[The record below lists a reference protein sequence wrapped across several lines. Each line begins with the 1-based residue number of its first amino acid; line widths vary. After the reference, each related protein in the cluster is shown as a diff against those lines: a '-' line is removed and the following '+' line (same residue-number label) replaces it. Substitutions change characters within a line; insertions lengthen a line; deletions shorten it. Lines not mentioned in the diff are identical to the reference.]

1 MIDPF
6 LYPGVAVDLT
16 QRELRSE
23 VKYARFWRVSHS
35 PQNAADGGMAWCFV
49 WPKTGSRRRANPR
62 RKPALRLLPLNA
74 LSLSQNPTEPP
85 PLPDWACVPLGERDW
100 QRDLRDRLE
109 RATGVGQG
117 QEWGPL

>member
-16 QRELRSE
+16 RRELRKG
-23 VKYARFWRVSHS
+23 VKYARFWQVSHS

-49 WPKTGSRRRANPR
+49 WRKQARRPT
-62 RKPALRLLPLNA
+62 LRLLPLNA

-85 PLPDWACVPLGERDW
+85 PLPDWACEPPGERDW
-100 QRDLRDRLE
+100 QRELRETLE
-109 RATGVGQG
+109 RVTNSVRGQS
-117 QEWGPL
+117 WSTL